1 MISWHKEGRKIMT
14 TVQSMML
21 SVCFGAVV
29 GTLIAEVV
37 CMIRFAVEDHKE
49 KKRKRKAKEE
59 SADKAE

>member
-1 MISWHKEGRKIMT
+1 MT

-37 CMIRFAVEDHKE
+37 WMICYAVESHRE
-49 KKRKRKAKEE
+49 KKRKKKEE
-59 SADKAE
+59 YADKAE

>member
-1 MISWHKEGRKIMT
+1 MISWLKEGRKIMT

-29 GTLIAEVV
+29 GTFIAEVV

-49 KKRKRKAKEE
+49 KKRKRKEKEE

>member
-1 MISWHKEGRKIMT
+1 MT

-29 GTLIAEVV
+29 GTFIAEVV
-37 CMIRFAVEDHKE
+37 CMIRFAVGDHKE
-49 KKRKRKAKEE
+49 KKRKRKEKEE

>member
-21 SVCFGAVV
+21 SVCFGVVV

-37 CMIRFAVEDHKE
+37 LMMRFALEDHKE
-49 KKRKRKAKEE
+49 KKRKRKEKEE

>member
-1 MISWHKEGRKIMT
+1 MT

-37 CMIRFAVEDHKE
+37 WMIRFAVEDHKE
-49 KKRKRKAKEE
+49 KEE

>member
-1 MISWHKEGRKIMT
+1 MT

-21 SVCFGAVV
+21 SVCFGAVA

-37 CMIRFAVEDHKE
+37 WMIRSAVEDHRE
-49 KKRKRKAKEE
+49 KKRKRKEKEE